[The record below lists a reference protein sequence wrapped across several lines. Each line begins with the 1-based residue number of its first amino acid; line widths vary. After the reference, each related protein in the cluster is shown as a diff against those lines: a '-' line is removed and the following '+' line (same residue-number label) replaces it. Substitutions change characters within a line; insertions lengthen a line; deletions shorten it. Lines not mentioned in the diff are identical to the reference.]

1 VFYKSFRIKQEKE
14 VSLKMIEKRKIEF
27 TDVTCRDGIQSLL
40 ATRVRTED
48 LLPAVEKLDKAG
60 FWSLEVWGG
69 ATFDVCLRFLKEDP
83 WERLKRFREVAKN
96 SRLEMLVRGQSL
108 VGYRHYP
115 DDVVDAFIKKAIDDG
130 IDVVRVFDALNDVR
144 NMERAIKSAKE
155 AGAIVKGAIS
165 YTISPVHTIDKYVE
179 IAKQL
184 ADLKVDIISI
194 KDMAGLLSPKVAY
207 ELVKRLKEEIGL
219 PVHVHAQTTSALAM
233 MAYLKAV
240 EAGADIID
248 TDTYSMSLQTAHPT
262 GETMIY
268 ALKEFGY
275 EIPVD
280 MKIYKEVGDYMV
292 EVRKKYKKYDIAPP
306 WPDVD
311 VLIHQIPGGMITNF
325 MSQLKEQGLEDK
337 LEEVLEEVVRVREDL
352 GYPPLV
358 TPTSQIV
365 GTQALMN
372 VIHGERYKVI
382 TKEVKDYVKGLY
394 GRPPAPIKEEL
405 IKKVLG
411 DEKPIYDI
419 RPADLLPPMLDKI
432 KKEAIE
438 AGARSEEDILSYA
451 ILPVVAK
458 EFFEWREKFEKGE
471 ALPPEVEE
479 ALEEVP
485 SECLAPYEFQVT
497 VHGETYN
504 IEIAG
509 VGEKTPAG
517 RPYFIRIDGRLEE
530 VMVQPIREAT
540 AISGEF
546 SETPEGTIAVGKRPR
561 PKRIGD
567 VTSPVSGKVTEIKVN
582 VGDKVKEG
590 DVLLIVEAMKM
601 ANEVHAPV
609 SGVVE
614 EILVRV
620 GEQVNPDEVL
630 IRIKPEKK

>member
-1 VFYKSFRIKQEKE
+1 MVQQEQK
-14 VSLKMIEKRKIEF
+14 KKRVEF

-48 LLPAVEKLDKAG
+48 LLPAVEKLDKLG

-69 ATFDVCLRFLKEDP
+69 ATFDVCLRYLKEDP
-83 WERLKRFREVAKN
+83 WERLKKFREVAKN

-115 DDVVDAFIKKAIDDG
+115 DDVVDAFIKKAVDDG

-184 ADLKVDIISI
+184 ADLNVDIISI
-194 KDMAGLLSPKVAY
+194 KDMAGLLSPYMAY

-248 TDTYSMSLQTAHPT
+248 TDCYSMSLQTAHPT
-262 GETMIY
+262 GESMIY

-280 MKIYKEVGDYMV
+280 MQGYKEVGDYFV
-292 EVRKKYKKYDIAPP
+292 GVRKKYKKYDVAPP
-306 WPDVD
+306 YPDVD

-337 LEEVLEEVVRVREDL
+337 LNEVLEEVVRVREDL

-405 IKKVLG
+405 IKKILG

-419 RPADLLPPMLDKI
+419 RPADLLEPMLDKI

-471 ALPPEVEE
+471 VPPPEVEE
-479 ALEEVP
+479 SLEEVP

-530 VMVQPIREAT
+530 VMVQPIREAEV
-540 AISGEF
+540 ISGEF

-561 PKRIGD
+561 PKGVGD

-609 SGVVE
+609 SGTVE

-620 GEQVNPDEVL
+620 GEHVNPDEVL

>member
-1 VFYKSFRIKQEKE
+1 
-14 VSLKMIEKRKIEF
+14 MAEKRKIEF

-69 ATFDVCLRFLKEDP
+69 ATFDVCLRYLKEDP
-83 WERLKRFREVAKN
+83 WERLKKFREVAKN

-108 VGYRHYP
+108 VGYKHYP
-115 DDVVDAFIKKAIDDG
+115 DDVVDAFIKKAIDNG

-184 ADLKVDIISI
+184 ADLNVDIISI

-207 ELVKRLKEEIGL
+207 ELIKRLKEEIGL

-233 MAYLKAV
+233 MTYLKAV

-268 ALKEFGY
+268 ALREFGY

-292 EVRKKYKKYDIAPP
+292 EVRKKYKKYDVAPP

-337 LEEVLEEVVRVREDL
+337 LQEVLEEVVRVREDL

-405 IKKVLG
+405 IKKILG

-504 IEIAG
+504 VEIAG
-509 VGEKTPAG
+509 VGEKTPSG
-517 RPYFIRIDGRLEE
+517 RPYFIRIDGKLEE
-530 VMVQPIREAT
+530 VMVQPIREA
-540 AISGEF
+540 AVISGEF

-561 PKRIGD
+561 PKGIGD

>member
-1 VFYKSFRIKQEKE
+1 MELKE
-14 VSLKMIEKRKIEF
+14 NQTKRRVEF

-48 LLPAVEKLDKAG
+48 LLPAVEKLDKCG

-69 ATFDVCLRFLKEDP
+69 ATFDVCLRYLKEDP
-83 WERLKRFREVAKN
+83 WERLKKFREVAKN
-96 SRLEMLVRGQSL
+96 SRLEMLIRGQSL
-108 VGYRHYP
+108 VGYKHYP
-115 DDVVDAFIKKAIDDG
+115 DDVVDAFVKKAIDDG

-184 ADLKVDIISI
+184 ADLNVDIISI

-207 ELVKRLKEEIGL
+207 ELIKRLKEEIGL
-219 PVHVHAQTTSALAM
+219 PVHLHAQTTSALAM
-233 MAYLKAV
+233 MTYLKAV
-240 EAGADIID
+240 EAGVDIID

-268 ALKEFGY
+268 ALREFGY

-280 MKIYKEVGDYMV
+280 MQKYKEVGDYMV
-292 EVRKKYKKYDIAPP
+292 EVRKKYKKYDVAPP

-337 LEEVLEEVVRVREDL
+337 LNEVLEEVVRVREDL

-394 GRPPAPIKEEL
+394 GRPPGPIKEEL
-405 IKKVLG
+405 IKKILG

-471 ALPPEVEE
+471 VPPPEVEE
-479 ALEEVP
+479 SLEEVP
-485 SECLAPYEFQVT
+485 QECLAPYEFQVT
-497 VHGETYN
+497 VHGETYH

-509 VGEKTPAG
+509 VGERTPSG
-517 RPYFIRIDGRLEE
+517 RPYFIRIDGKLEE
-530 VMVQPIREAT
+530 VMVQPIREAQVM
-540 AISGEF
+540 SGGF
-546 SETPEGTIAVGKRPR
+546 TETPEGTIAVGKRPKPR
-561 PKRIGD
+561 GIGD
-567 VTSPVSGKVTEIKVN
+567 VSSPVSGKVTEIKVN

-609 SGVVE
+609 SGTVE

-630 IRIKPEKK
+630 IRIKPEK

>member
-1 VFYKSFRIKQEKE
+1 MEQKT
-14 VSLKMIEKRKIEF
+14 KRKVEF

-40 ATRVRTED
+40 ATRVRTDD
-48 LLPAVEKLDKAG
+48 LIPAVEKLDKLG

-69 ATFDVCLRFLKEDP
+69 ATFDVCLRYLKEDP
-83 WERLKRFREVAKN
+83 WERLKKFREVAKN

-115 DDVVDAFIKKAIDDG
+115 DDVVDAFIKKAVDDG
-130 IDVVRVFDALNDVR
+130 IDAVRVFDALNDVR

-184 ADLKVDIISI
+184 ADLNVDIISI
-194 KDMAGLLSPKVAY
+194 KDMAGLLSPYMAY

-219 PVHVHAQTTSALAM
+219 PVHVHSQTTSALAM
-233 MAYLKAV
+233 MSYLKAV

-248 TDTYSMSLQTAHPT
+248 TDCYSMSLQTAHPT
-262 GETMIY
+262 GESMIY
-268 ALKEFGY
+268 ALREFGY

-280 MKIYKEVGDYMV
+280 MQGYKEVGDYMV
-292 EVRKKYKKYDIAPP
+292 GIRKKYKKYDVAPP
-306 WPDVD
+306 WPDVE

-337 LEEVLEEVVRVREDL
+337 LDEVLQEVVRVREDL

-405 IKKVLG
+405 IKKILG

-419 RPADLLPPMLDKI
+419 RPADLLEPMLDKI

-471 ALPPEVEE
+471 VPPPEVEE
-479 ALEEVP
+479 SLEEIP
-485 SECLAPYEFQVT
+485 KECVAPYEFQVT

-509 VGEKTPAG
+509 VGERTPVG
-517 RPYFIRIDGRLEE
+517 RPYFIRIDGKLEE
-530 VMVQPIREAT
+530 VMVQPIREAEV
-540 AISGEF
+540 ISGEF

-561 PKRIGD
+561 PKGVGD

-582 VGDKVKEG
+582 VGDEVKEG

-609 SGVVE
+609 SGTVE

-620 GEQVNPDEVL
+620 GEHVNPDEVL
-630 IRIKPEKK
+630 IRIKPKKK

>member
-1 VFYKSFRIKQEKE
+1 MGQNTTET
-14 VSLKMIEKRKIEF
+14 KRRVEF

-48 LLPAVEKLDKAG
+48 LLPAVEKLDKLG

-69 ATFDVCLRFLKEDP
+69 ATFDVCLRYLKEDP

-115 DDVVDAFIKKAIDDG
+115 DDVVDAFIKKAVDDG

-184 ADLKVDIISI
+184 ADLNVDIISI
-194 KDMAGLLSPKVAY
+194 KDMAGLLSPKMAY

-248 TDTYSMSLQTAHPT
+248 TDCYSMSLQTAHPT

-280 MKIYKEVGDYMV
+280 MQGYKEVGDYMV
-292 EVRKKYKKYDIAPP
+292 GVRKKYKKYDVAPP

-337 LEEVLEEVVRVREDL
+337 LDEVLQEVVRVREDL

-405 IKKVLG
+405 IKKILG

-419 RPADLLPPMLDKI
+419 RPADLLEPMLDKI

-438 AGARSEEDILSYA
+438 AGARNEEDILSYA

-479 ALEEVP
+479 SLEEIP
-485 SECLAPYEFQVT
+485 QECLAPYEFQVT

-509 VGEKTPAG
+509 VGERTPSG
-517 RPYFIRIDGRLEE
+517 RPYFIRIDGKLEE
-530 VMVQPIREAT
+530 VMVQPIREAEV
-540 AISGEF
+540 ISGEF
-546 SETPEGTIAVGKRPR
+546 SETPEGTIAVGKRPK
-561 PKRIGD
+561 PKGVGD

-582 VGDKVKEG
+582 VGDEVKEG

-609 SGVVE
+609 SGTVE

-620 GEQVNPDEVL
+620 GEHVNPDEVL
-630 IRIKPEKK
+630 IRIKPKKKK